1 MTSTLAVLISIVT
14 GLIGAL
20 IGHYLSERKSRNDE
34 LANLRLESYK
44 DFINATSLL
53 FSARRSG
60 RTQDEIEELGALNDA
75 KTRVCICASP
85 EVVECLEKFWLQGG
99 TLEKEQEILAFT
111 RLCRAMR
118 ESLGREKLPLGIK
131 LSDILFRLEPSTYSY
146 KASRENR

>member
-34 LANLRLESYK
+34 LAGLRLESYK
-44 DFINATSLL
+44 DFINATSVL

-60 RTQDEIEELGALNDA
+60 RTQEGIAELGALNDA
-75 KTRVCICASP
+75 KTRICICASQ
-85 EVVECLEKFWLQGG
+85 EVVECLEEFWLQGG

-118 ESLGREKLPLGIK
+118 GSLGREKLPFEVK